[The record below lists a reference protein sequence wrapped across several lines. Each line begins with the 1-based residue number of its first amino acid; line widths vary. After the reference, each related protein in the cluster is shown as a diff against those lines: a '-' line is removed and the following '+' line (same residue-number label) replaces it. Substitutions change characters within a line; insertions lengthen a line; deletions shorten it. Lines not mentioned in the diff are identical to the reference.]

1 MRDISHASI
10 YSRRMIAVLF
20 VSTAAVCVMRTARQ
34 CAERIGLNIALYL
47 SLRQIIISVHASR
60 EQQQHHHQG
69 GLHRNFSARQ
79 TQTLHD
85 VLGRCISGG
94 HVVGTA
100 AYGQWRH
107 WTVLEAANRVDASRQ
122 KRPTAK
128 SEGTEPQPL

>member
-1 MRDISHASI
+1 
-10 YSRRMIAVLF
+10 MIAVLF

-100 AYGQWRH
+100 AYGHWWRH
-107 WTVLEAANRVDASRQ
+107 LTVLEAANCVDARLQ
-122 KRPTAK
+122 KRPMRRK
-128 SEGTEPQPL
+128 CSNSPNDSEV